1 MPSLHRSLQ
10 MKAGWKLVPMRAISP
25 SVCKPAPNRR
35 SQGPTESNV
44 PVDFS
49 FEAPGFLE
57 GTLTGASDVRFAGS
71 TLRINGLTGKIG
83 ASKLNGWASFDFS
96 SKLLVKGDLDVQ
108 RLDIMAARP
117 AAGGGAASA
126 PGGGRAQSQAGQ
138 PWSSQSLRLAG
149 LNYVD
154 ADVQLSA
161 AELNVGTFRFAPIA
175 VHTTL
180 TDGHLDAALSRTGMY
195 GGQVE
200 GTATVDVSGGAPV
213 HAFRIDLRGARALQL
228 LSDVAGFEAL
238 DGRLQAK
245 FDVRASGESE
255 RAVMSSLSGTVDTRI
270 QDGQILGI
278 NVPKM
283 IRTLTAKTLTGWQES
298 RTESTDLS
306 DLSASFRIE
315 NGRATTSNLRLLG
328 PLVRVNGSGSIDLAA
343 KTLQFKLDPKLVASL
358 QGQGGAPDPLG
369 FGVPVNVEGS
379 WSDPRIYPDVA
390 GILSDPD
397 DAYAKLNALGQ
408 GLFGKGQGGL
418 DALMQG
424 LGTLLGPRNEGKDD
438 RRPPAGAKPS
448 DRPDANGAVGDF
460 LRDLFSPVTLHEGPM
475 EDTRRNWLRPSGL
488 FGKYVVAF
496 VGLVVFVL
504 AVNVA
509 LETWSMYRET
519 TVTVASA
526 ESEKAEATAH
536 RIDQFLS
543 EIERQISWVTR
554 ASVVTLEQRRADY
567 AQLLQQVSAIDEL
580 TQLDGDGRE
589 QLRVSRFDV
598 ALRRGAEY
606 SRDPRFAE
614 AVARGSWWSPV
625 SFRGDVPHVMFAMAH
640 PGRNAGVTVAELNLK
655 FLSDFVTARDAGKLG
670 YAYIVGPQGRLL
682 ASSDPNWRVGTDL
695 SGLPQVAAMTSGAK
709 PAAIG
714 ADPGQHQVLVGAA
727 AIPSINL
734 FVFFEQ
740 PLNQAISPIYGFLIR
755 IGWLLGLKSLRSPSS
770 PACSWRGTWW
780 CRSTSCSPARAGSP
794 RASSTTASRS
804 TPRTSS
810 RTSPISSTGWPA
822 SSMNPI
828 RAWSTRWRNA
838 PAISPSPSASS
849 RGSRRSGAPSRPR
862 STSMRCWRR
871 S

>member
-1 MPSLHRSLQ
+1 MPAFTVDRLIIEDGAVVMSNARDGVEMRIDRIALTASLAADEGRLEARAYAGDQPIRLQ
-10 MKAGWKLVPMRAISP
+10 ASAKSPLAGSDGA
-25 SVCKPAPNRR
+25 
-35 SQGPTESNV
+35 NV

-424 LGTLLGPRNEGKDD
+424 LGTLLGPPNEGKDD

-460 LRDLFSPVTLHEGPM
+460 LRDLFS
-475 EDTRRNWLRPSGL
+475 R
-488 FGKYVVAF
+488 
-496 VGLVVFVL
+496 
-504 AVNVA
+504 
-509 LETWSMYRET
+509 
-519 TVTVASA
+519 
-526 ESEKAEATAH
+526 
-536 RIDQFLS
+536 
-543 EIERQISWVTR
+543 
-554 ASVVTLEQRRADY
+554 
-567 AQLLQQVSAIDEL
+567 
-580 TQLDGDGRE
+580 
-589 QLRVSRFDV
+589 
-598 ALRRGAEY
+598 
-606 SRDPRFAE
+606 
-614 AVARGSWWSPV
+614 
-625 SFRGDVPHVMFAMAH
+625 
-640 PGRNAGVTVAELNLK
+640 
-655 FLSDFVTARDAGKLG
+655 
-670 YAYIVGPQGRLL
+670 
-682 ASSDPNWRVGTDL
+682 
-695 SGLPQVAAMTSGAK
+695 
-709 PAAIG
+709 
-714 ADPGQHQVLVGAA
+714 
-727 AIPSINL
+727 
-734 FVFFEQ
+734 
-740 PLNQAISPIYGFLIR
+740 
-755 IGWLLGLKSLRSPSS
+755 
-770 PACSWRGTWW
+770 
-780 CRSTSCSPARAGSP
+780 
-794 RASSTTASRS
+794 
-804 TPRTSS
+804 
-810 RTSPISSTGWPA
+810 
-822 SSMNPI
+822 
-828 RAWSTRWRNA
+828 
-838 PAISPSPSASS
+838 
-849 RGSRRSGAPSRPR
+849 
-862 STSMRCWRR
+862 
-871 S
+871 